1 MIIANINDLL
11 LLLLNSEQLSVA
23 PIVATR
29 GRKYNKR
36 QVKTIRYNIVNTI
49 WNKNANR
56 LWFILYSLLLHN
68 INMKKAINVVYKN
81 IFFGFTNGAAKI
93 AR

>member
-49 WNKNANR
+49 
-56 LWFILYSLLLHN
+56 
-68 INMKKAINVVYKN
+68 
-81 IFFGFTNGAAKI
+81 
-93 AR
+93 